1 MRSIKLFA
9 AILLGS
15 LLLTPD
21 GPRAAEFDQVLPS
34 DATIGEIVEG
44 LRQKVLAGDLATT
57 SADKQKNYA
66 QARQLDRRLKII
78 AKLTEPVRPDERPE
92 DARAALA
99 MLDDAGLGGDALTL
113 HEFSWTVAAIR
124 EDQPDTGALAGSFV
138 RLDELANDLVLPRD
152 RVAAFVALSRIE
164 LMLGRD
170 VRMLRYAKLAVGQLM
185 LIEDPVERS
194 AGAQSV
200 LRLAQDAGVT
210 RMPTTVQATLGFI
223 PSAQVRARAASDLAR
238 SQIDPADRT
247 LDAAQMAAEVE
258 KRLAD
263 GVPLDQ
269 IALLALAMPA
279 TGDSK
284 ARKAALGRV
293 VQVAIERRDFD
304 RAQSAAL
311 GMNGEATQGKAL
323 LSVVEAVVAQG
334 APLEAIDIPALITA
348 PREYAKANMVIGRR
362 LAELGYIKM
371 AQRSFDM
378 AGARIKAIEDTKDRG
393 ETLALLAARWA
404 NADFRDQATVVLE
417 EALREGVQV
426 AELSRARAAIGAS
439 FARAGDEDAAKR
451 WADGLASDEDRL
463 TLYTPLANA
472 ALDKGK
478 PGTAKEFADKV
489 GSLKATA
496 PLNARIAIA
505 ALNAEDKDL
514 FAGIVA
520 KMPEGGERIA
530 AEAAQIGTGDAALP
544 DDLLARLARLSDAD
558 RLQGIPAVAS
568 GLAKSGQRDR
578 ALGLASLGD
587 TRLKDAVLKAVA
599 EVDRSSGALDDA
611 LGLFAQLADRAE
623 AERLVADLSI
633 RQAKEGDLQPAAE
646 RVRGLTD
653 FRQRVRAFRSMA
665 WDASA
670 GRDVYRLLS
679 KPGSS
684 PAEAN
689 TGQSSASRNP
699 VELDRTDDLQ
709 VVRLDGK
716 PVQDRPPVL
725 PDMDI
730 HEADVLAAIPPLEA
744 GVTDTSLARLNRYN
758 AKFFEEIVGTSA
770 RDFLFNAQKNINPTY
785 VFLSRGVFTLGQVR
799 AQLGDNVR
807 DEIVRTGNIITLRVP
822 IVVGPFAT
830 LILSGAEAQEYRLS
844 ATTGAFIVNAG
855 RLYVADTKLIAFNEE
870 IQGPAVQHYDDKTR
884 FRPFITAWSDSETN
898 IAGSHL
904 VGFGYSAGKTY
915 GLSFTTGPKD
925 IVRVRDDAA
934 PPKGILVDNSFDQF
948 LYGYY
953 SYEARSM
960 SIIGN
965 EYRNNIVYGIDPHDR
980 STDLRIAYNTAYGS
994 EKKHGIIVSRE
1005 VDDSFIVGN
1014 LSFENRGSGIMLDR
1028 DSIGNVVY
1036 ANTTFANDQDG
1047 ITLFESACNTILSNH
1062 VVKNRRGGIK
1072 IRNSWDVALL
1082 HNRIDDNRGAGIE
1095 AYIADLTTLK
1105 GNELRDFKLDP
1116 FHPVT
1121 TFSAGWNIIER
1132 NATGINLR
1140 GATGA
1145 SFIDN
1150 TFRRQTPK
1158 LYAGD
1163 AQSLRVRMLGYA
1175 GTNTPVLIASQ
1186 CLPKPPT
1193 AKNCKLRSAGIL
1205 PEDGQ
1210 TLLFQANGDAD
1221 LCIKRKNSVQADALS
1236 AAPDD
1241 GGLN

>member
-1 MRSIKLFA
+1 MRSIKLLTTL
-9 AILLGS
+9 LLGS
-15 LLLTPD
+15 LLMAPQGL
-21 GPRAAEFDQVLPS
+21 RAAEFDQVLPS
-34 DATIGEIVEG
+34 DATIAEIVDG
-44 LRQKVLAGDLATT
+44 LRGKVLAGDLATNST
-57 SADKQKNYA
+57 DRQKNYA
-66 QARQLDRRLKII
+66 QARQLEKRLKII

-92 DARAALA
+92 DARAMLA
-99 MLDDAGLGGDALTL
+99 TLDDAGLGGDALTL
-113 HEFSWTVAAIR
+113 HELSWTVAVIR
-124 EDQPDTGALAGSFV
+124 ENQPDPNELAGAFV
-138 RLDELANDLVLPRD
+138 RLDELANDLTLPRNK
-152 RVAAFVALSRIE
+152 VAAFVALSRIE

-170 VRMLRYAKLAVGQLM
+170 VRMLRYAKLAAGQLA
-185 LIEDPVERS
+185 LIQDPTERS
-194 AGAQSV
+194 AGAQSI
-200 LRLAQDAGVT
+200 LRLAQDAGVG
-210 RMPTTVQATLGFI
+210 RMPATVQATLGFI
-223 PSAQVRARAASDLAR
+223 PSAKIRAKAASDLAR
-238 SQIDPADRT
+238 SQIDPADRN
-247 LDAAQMAAEVE
+247 LDAAQIAVEVE
-258 KRLAD
+258 KRLAA
-263 GVPLDQ
+263 GGPLDK

-279 TGDSK
+279 VGDSRE
-284 ARKAALGRV
+284 RKTALGRV
-293 VQVAIERRDFD
+293 VQVAIERRDFE
-304 RAQSAAL
+304 RAQSVAL

-323 LSVVEAVVAQG
+323 LAVVEAVVAQG
-334 APLEAIDIPALITA
+334 TPLEAIDIPALITA
-348 PREYAKANMVIGRR
+348 PREYARASMVIGRR
-362 LAELGYIKM
+362 LAELGYTKM
-371 AQRSFDM
+371 AQRSFEL
-378 AGARIKAIEDTKDRG
+378 AGARIKSIEDAKDRG
-393 ETLALLAARWA
+393 ETSALLAVRWA
-404 NADFRDQATVVLE
+404 NADFRDQATAMLDS
-417 EALREGVQV
+417 ATQEGVHVAQV
-426 AELSRARAAIGAS
+426 SKARAAIGAS

-451 WADGLASDEDRL
+451 WADGITSDEDRL
-463 TLYTPLANA
+463 TLYTPLAVA

-478 PGTAKEFADKV
+478 PGVAKEFADKV
-489 GSLKATA
+489 GSSKATA
-496 PLNARIAIA
+496 PLDARIAVA
-505 ALNAEDKDL
+505 ALKAEDKDL
-514 FAGIVA
+514 FAGLIA
-520 KMPEGGERIA
+520 KMPEGGDRIA
-530 AEAAQIGTGDAALP
+530 AEAAQIGTADAALP
-544 DDLLARLARLSDAD
+544 DDLLARLAKLNDAD
-558 RLQGIPAVAS
+558 RLRGVPAIAA
-568 GLAKSGQRDR
+568 GLAQSGQRER
-578 ALGLASLGD
+578 ALGLAATGD
-587 TRLKDAVLKAVA
+587 ARLRDAVLKAVA
-599 EVDRSSGALDDA
+599 EIDRSNGALDDA
-611 LGLFAQLADRAE
+611 LVLFAQLADQKAAE
-623 AERLVADLSI
+623 SLVADLSI
-633 RQAKEGDLQPAAE
+633 RQARAGDLQPAAE
-646 RVRGLTD
+646 RIRGLTD
-653 FRQRVRAFRSMA
+653 FRQRVYAFRTMA
-665 WDASA
+665 RDAAA
-670 GRDVYRLLS
+670 GQDVYKLLT
-679 KPGSS
+679 KGGV
-684 PAEAN
+684 PAEADP
-689 TGQSSASRNP
+689 TQSSATRSP
-699 VELDRTDDLQ
+699 VEVDRTDDLQ

-716 PVQDRPPVL
+716 PVKDRAPEL
-725 PDMDI
+725 PDLDI
-730 HEADVLAAIPPLEA
+730 HEADVLAAVPPLEA

-770 RDFLFNAQKNINPTY
+770 RDFLFNAQKSINPTY
-785 VFLSRGVFTLGQVR
+785 VFLARGVFTLGQVR

-807 DEIVRTGNIITLRVP
+807 DEIVRTGDVITLRVP

-870 IQGPAVQHYDDKTR
+870 TQSPAVQHYENKTR

-925 IVRVRDDAA
+925 IVRVRDDAK

-953 SYEARSM
+953 SYEAKGM

-965 EYRNNIVYGIDPHDR
+965 EYRENIVYGIDPHDR

-1082 HNRIDDNRGAGIE
+1082 HNRIDDNHGAGIE

-1163 AQSLRVRMLGYA
+1163 AQALRVRMLGYA
-1175 GTNTPVLIASQ
+1175 GTGTPVLIASQ

-1193 AKNCKLRSAGIL
+1193 AKNCKLRRSGVL

>member
-15 LLLTPD
+15 LLLAPG
-21 GPRAAEFDQVLPS
+21 GPRAAEFDQVLPR
-34 DATIGEIVEG
+34 DATIGEIVEV
-44 LRQKVLAGDLATT
+44 LRARVLAGDLAANAT
-57 SADKQKNYA
+57 DKQKNYA
-66 QARQLDRRLKII
+66 QARQLEKRLKII

-113 HEFSWTVAAIR
+113 HEFSWMVAAIR
-124 EDQPDTGALAGSFV
+124 DDQPDPNELAGAFV
-138 RLDELANDLVLPRD
+138 RLDELANDLALPRNK
-152 RVAAFVALSRIE
+152 VAAFVALSRVE
-164 LMLGRD
+164 LTLGRD
-170 VRMLRYAKLAVGQLM
+170 VRMLRYAKLAVGQLAQ
-185 LIEDPVERS
+185 IEDPTARG
-194 AGAQSV
+194 AGAQSI
-200 LRLAQDAGVT
+200 LRLAQDAGVG
-210 RMPTTVQATLGFI
+210 RMPSTVQATLGFI
-223 PSAQVRARAASDLAR
+223 PSAQARARAASDLAR
-238 SQIDPADRT
+238 SQIDPADRN
-247 LDAAQMAAEVE
+247 LDAAQMGAEVE

-263 GVPLDQ
+263 GVPLEKV
-269 IALLALAMPA
+269 ALLALAMPA

-284 ARKAALGRV
+284 ARKTALGRV
-293 VQVAIERRDFD
+293 VQVAIERHDFE
-304 RAQSAAL
+304 RAQSTAL

-323 LSVVEAVVAQG
+323 LSVVEAIVAQG
-334 APLEAIDIPALITA
+334 VPLEAIDIPALITA
-348 PREYAKANMVIGRR
+348 PREYARANMVIGRR

-371 AQRSFDM
+371 AQRSFEM
-378 AGARIKAIEDTKDRG
+378 ASARIKSIEDDKDRG
-393 ETLALLAARWA
+393 ETLAILAARWA
-404 NADFRDQATVVLE
+404 DADFRGRASAVLDT
-417 EALREGVQV
+417 ALQEGVHV
-426 AELSRARAAIGAS
+426 AQLSKARAAIGAS

-463 TLYTPLANA
+463 ALYTPLAIG

-478 PGTAKEFADKV
+478 PGVAKEFSDKV
-489 GSLKATA
+489 GSSRASA

-520 KMPEGGERIA
+520 NMPEGGERIA
-530 AEAAQIGTGDAALP
+530 AEAAQIPNGDAALP
-544 DDLLARLARLSDAD
+544 DDLLARLAALSDVD
-558 RLQGIPAVAS
+558 RLRGIPAVAA
-568 GLAKSGQRDR
+568 GLAKSGQRER
-578 ALGLASLGD
+578 ALGLASTGD
-587 TRLKDAVLKAVA
+587 THLKDAVLKAVA
-599 EVDRSSGALDDA
+599 EVDRSKGALDDA
-611 LGLFAQLADRAE
+611 LALFAQLADRTE
-623 AERLVADLSI
+623 AESLVADLSI
-633 RQAKEGDLQPAAE
+633 RQARDGDLQPAAE
-646 RVRGLTD
+646 RIRGLTD
-653 FRQRVRAFRSMA
+653 FRQRVHAFRTMA
-665 WDASA
+665 RDASA
-670 GRDVYRLLS
+670 GQDVYNLLT
-679 KPGSS
+679 KGSV
-684 PAEAN
+684 PAE
-689 TGQSSASRNP
+689 TESTQTSATRNP
-699 VELDRTDDLQ
+699 VEVDRTDDLQ

-716 PVQDRPPVL
+716 PVKDRPPVL
-725 PDMDI
+725 PDLDI
-730 HEADVLAAIPPLEA
+730 HEANVLAAIPPLEA

-770 RDFLFNAQKNINPTY
+770 RDFLFNAQKSINPTY
-785 VFLSRGVFTLGQVR
+785 IFLSRGVFTLGQVR

-807 DEIVRTGNIITLRVP
+807 EEIERDGNIITLRVP

-855 RLYVADTKLIAFNEE
+855 RLYVADTRLIAFNEE
-870 IQGPAVQHYDDKTR
+870 TQSPAVQHYENKTR

-953 SYEARSM
+953 SYEAKSM

-965 EYRNNIVYGIDPHDR
+965 EYRDNIVYGIDPHDR
-980 STDLRIAYNTAYGS
+980 SHDLRIAYNTAYGS

-1072 IRNSWDVALL
+1072 IRNSWDIALL
-1082 HNRIDDNRGAGIE
+1082 HNRIDDNHGAGIE

-1121 TFSAGWNIIER
+1121 TFSAGWNTIER

-1193 AKNCKLRSAGIL
+1193 AKNCKLRRSGVL

-1236 AAPDD
+1236 AA